1 MSNDCLVAVCCVV
14 CVVVQKWD
22 DLASRGGEIK
32 ISDLTKNGMTV
43 TKKSQLI
50 EIILTKSFIDFVQR
64 KGDCYT
70 RHKGTFCTIIFYEC
84 FHIYFRLLC
93 TPSFVPHPSR
103 TSSLMCEES
112 S

>member
-50 EIILTKSFIDFVQR
+50 EIIFKTKSFIDFAER
-64 KGDCYT
+64 KGDCYYIAAMLHT
-70 RHKGTFCTIIFYEC
+70 TQGHVLYYHF
-84 FHIYFRLLC
+84 L
-93 TPSFVPHPSR
+93 
-103 TSSLMCEES
+103 
-112 S
+112 